1 MSGRTVELEA
11 LQEASVA
18 LERYIQDVDE
28 SVSRLRTNVQH
39 CQENMEADQYSTKAV
54 TRLQDGLSKIQ
65 NALANAQD
73 TRGRIQRKIQEIE
86 ESATILG

>member
-1 MSGRTVELEA
+1 MSGKTVELEA

-18 LERYIQDVDE
+18 LDHYIQDVQE
-28 SVSRLRTNVQH
+28 SVNRLRTNVQN
-39 CQENMEADQYSTKAV
+39 CQDNMEKDQYSTKAV
-54 TRLQDGLSKIQ
+54 VLLQDGLSKIQ

-73 TRGRIQRKIQEIE
+73 TRGRIQRKIQEIQ